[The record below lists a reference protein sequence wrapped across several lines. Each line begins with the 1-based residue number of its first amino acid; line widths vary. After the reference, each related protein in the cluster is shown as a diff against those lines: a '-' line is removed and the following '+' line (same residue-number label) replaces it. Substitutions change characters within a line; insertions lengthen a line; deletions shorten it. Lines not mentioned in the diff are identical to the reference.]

1 VAALLG
7 QALYAAA
14 TAAWNTWARDR
25 ALRDAPGFA
34 EAWEITNN
42 IPGWLSEVNAAVFWG
57 VIAEVR
63 PKSVV
68 EIGSYLG
75 KSTTLLALGVRHLSR
90 AGATVSAIDPH
101 TGDRQHLEALNV
113 ATLPSLELFRQHIEG
128 AGVGDV
134 VEEHVATSDEV
145 AQTWTKTIDLLYI
158 DGWHS
163 YDAVR
168 RDAANFASKL
178 SPNGVVCFDD
188 YAYYDEVRQAA
199 DDACAELG
207 LISYGATTMQAW
219 AGRSERP
226 PQSVARVRQL
236 SSLIHA
242 VRDRSAWIRS
252 K

>member
-1 VAALLG
+1 MSALIG

-14 TAAWNTWARDR
+14 AAAWNTWARDH

-34 EAWEITNN
+34 EAWEVADN

-57 VIAEVR
+57 VISEMK

-75 KSTTLLALGVRHLSR
+75 KSTTLLALGLQHHSGPDAR
-90 AGATVSAIDPH
+90 VSAIDPH
-101 TGDRQHLEALNV
+101 TGDRQQLNALNL
-113 ATLPSLELFRQHIEG
+113 ATLPSLDLFRRHIQG
-128 AGVGDV
+128 AGVGDL
-134 VEEHVATSDEV
+134 VEEHIATSDKV
-145 AQTWTKTIDLLYI
+145 AQTWTKAIDLLYI

-163 YDAVR
+163 YGAVR
-168 RDAANFASKL
+168 ADTMNFASKL

-188 YAYYDEVRQAA
+188 YAYYEEVRQAA

-219 AGRSERP
+219 AGKSERSP
-226 PQSVARVRQL
+226 RAVARVRQL